1 MIPYE
6 YIALID
12 SDRNMSIS
20 DDISSELSFLE
31 ETDESYDE
39 YMSISNECAMTSALL
54 YETISTESIG
64 DTFKAGLDYMMKLI
78 RKIIIMLGNG
88 MRRLLKFLNINKGAL
103 IIKRLD
109 EENNE
114 IEVNHPE
121 VVKESEEFWR
131 NVKFDDIDEAEI
143 ISVETNIQDDLIVKL
158 KNTFLYRILLIS
170 RIIQPNSDY
179 TSLVNI
185 KGVDENLK
193 NIINKLNSKRAK
205 TIANYSNL
213 FDLIREEVDEL
224 IQLNKKLLTSA
235 DSINMDNEY
244 IKDFANK
251 HTLNDSLGVDI
262 EKVANFFKQKENL
275 EKNDTF
281 ISAIEIE
288 TSKSYSKRYISNTYV
303 KVILSMM
310 MSLNKYINKGT
321 IKSLFT
327 DIANLNNDNKRNV
340 GNSINN
346 INKEKSSD
354 NSRKPLLDKLNKYY
368 TFILNINVIIN
379 AINAQ
384 IPKMLATAKRAK

>member
-1 MIPYE
+1 MNIF
-6 YIALID
+6 ALID
-12 SDRNMSIS
+12 SDHTITSVS
-20 DDISSELSFLE
+20 DEISSKLSFLE

-54 YETISTESIG
+54 YETIATESIG
-64 DTFKAGLDYMMKLI
+64 DTFRAGLDYMMKLI

-88 MRRLLKFLNINKGAL
+88 MRRLLKFLNINKGVL

-131 NVKFDDIDEAEI
+131 NVKIDDIDEAEI
-143 ISVETNIQDDLIVKL
+143 ISVETNIQDDLVVKL

-170 RIIQPNSDY
+170 RIIQPNIDY
-179 TSLVNI
+179 TSLANI

-205 TIANYSNL
+205 TIANYNNL

-224 IQLNKKLLTSA
+224 IKLNKELLKSSDTIS
-235 DSINMDNEY
+235 MDNEY
-244 IKDFANK
+244 IKNFANK

-310 MSLNKYINKGT
+310 MSLNKYINKNS

-340 GNSINN
+340 GNSIHN

-384 IPKMLATAKRAK
+384 IPKMLATAKQAK

>member
-1 MIPYE
+1 MNIF
-6 YIALID
+6 ALID

-20 DDISSELSFLE
+20 DEISSELSFLE

-310 MSLNKYINKGT
+310 MSLNKYINKGI

>member
-1 MIPYE
+1 MNIF
-6 YIALID
+6 ALID
-12 SDRNMSIS
+12 SDRTITSIS
-20 DDISSELSFLE
+20 DEISSELSFLN
-31 ETDESYDE
+31 ETDDSYDE

-54 YETISTESIG
+54 YETIATESIS
-64 DTFKAGLDYMMKLI
+64 DTFRAGLDYMMKLI

-88 MRRLLKFLNINKGAL
+88 MRRLLKFLNINKGVL

-131 NVKFDDIDEAEI
+131 NVKFDDMDEAEI
-143 ISVETNIQDDLIVKL
+143 ISVETNIQDDLVVKL

-170 RIIQPNSDY
+170 RIIQPNIDY
-179 TSLVNI
+179 TSLANI

-205 TIANYSNL
+205 TIANYNNL

-224 IQLNKKLLTSA
+224 IKLNKELLKSSDTIS
-235 DSINMDNEY
+235 MDNEY
-244 IKDFANK
+244 IKNFANK

-310 MSLNKYINKGT
+310 MSLNKYINKNS

-340 GNSINN
+340 GNSIHN

-384 IPKMLATAKRAK
+384 IPKMLATAKQAK

>member
-1 MIPYE
+1 MNIFE
-6 YIALID
+6 LID
-12 SDRNMSIS
+12 LDRNMSIS
-20 DDISSELSFLE
+20 DEISSELSFLE

-78 RKIIIMLGNG
+78 RKIIIMLGNS

>member
-1 MIPYE
+1 MNIF
-6 YIALID
+6 ALID
-12 SDRNMSIS
+12 SDLNMSIS
-20 DDISSELSFLE
+20 DEISSELSFLE

-205 TIANYSNL
+205 TVANYSNL

-310 MSLNKYINKGT
+310 MSLNKYINKIT

>member
-1 MIPYE
+1 MNIF
-6 YIALID
+6 ALIE
-12 SDRNMSIS
+12 SDHNVSIS
-20 DDISSELSFLE
+20 DEISSELSFLE

-384 IPKMLATAKRAK
+384 IPKMLATAKQAK

>member
-1 MIPYE
+1 MNIF
-6 YIALID
+6 ALID

-131 NVKFDDIDEAEI
+131 NVKFDDIDEVEI

-193 NIINKLNSKRAK
+193 NIINKLNNKRAK

-262 EKVANFFKQKENL
+262 ERVANFFKQKENL

-310 MSLNKYINKGT
+310 MSLNKYINKIT

>member
-1 MIPYE
+1 MNIF
-6 YIALID
+6 ALID

-20 DDISSELSFLE
+20 DEISSELSFLE

-327 DIANLNNDNKRNV
+327 DIANLNNDNKRNI

>member
-1 MIPYE
+1 MNIF
-6 YIALID
+6 ALID

-20 DDISSELSFLE
+20 DEISSELSFLE

-235 DSINMDNEY
+235 DSINMDNDY

-310 MSLNKYINKGT
+310 MSLNKYINKIT

>member
-1 MIPYE
+1 MNIF
-6 YIALID
+6 ALID
-12 SDRNMSIS
+12 SDQNMSIS
-20 DDISSELSFLE
+20 DEISSELSFLE

-262 EKVANFFKQKENL
+262 EKLANFFKQKENL

-310 MSLNKYINKGT
+310 MSLNKYINKIT

>member
-1 MIPYE
+1 MNIF
-6 YIALID
+6 ALID
-12 SDRNMSIS
+12 SNRTINSIS
-20 DDISSELSFLE
+20 DEISSELSFLN
-31 ETDESYDE
+31 ETDDSYDE

-54 YETISTESIG
+54 YETIATESIG
-64 DTFKAGLDYMMKLI
+64 DTFRAGLDYMMKLI

-88 MRRLLKFLNINKGAL
+88 MRRLLKFLNINKGVL
-103 IIKRLD
+103 VIKRLD

-143 ISVETNIQDDLIVKL
+143 ISVETNIQDDLVVKL

-170 RIIQPNSDY
+170 RIIQPNIDY
-179 TSLVNI
+179 TSLANI

-205 TIANYSNL
+205 TIANYNNL

-224 IQLNKKLLTSA
+224 IKLNKELLKSSDTIS
-235 DSINMDNEY
+235 MDNEY
-244 IKDFANK
+244 IKNFANK

-262 EKVANFFKQKENL
+262 EKVANFFKQKDNL

-310 MSLNKYINKGT
+310 MSLNKYINKNS

-340 GNSINN
+340 GNSIHN

-384 IPKMLATAKRAK
+384 IPKMLATAKQAK

>member
-1 MIPYE
+1 MNIF
-6 YIALID
+6 ALID

-20 DDISSELSFLE
+20 DEISSELSFLE

-39 YMSISNECAMTSALL
+39 YSISNECAMTSALL

>member
-1 MIPYE
+1 MNIF
-6 YIALID
+6 ALID

-20 DDISSELSFLE
+20 DEISSELSFLE

>member
-1 MIPYE
+1 MNIF
-6 YIALID
+6 ALID

-20 DDISSELSFLE
+20 DEISSELSFLE
-31 ETDESYDE
+31 ETDEAYDE

>member
-1 MIPYE
+1 MNIF
-6 YIALID
+6 ALID
-12 SDRNMSIS
+12 SNRNMSIS
-20 DDISSELSFLE
+20 DEISSELSFLE
-31 ETDESYDE
+31 GTDESYDE

-54 YETISTESIG
+54 YETIATESIS

-143 ISVETNIQDDLIVKL
+143 ISVETNIQDNLIVKL

>member
-1 MIPYE
+1 MNIF
-6 YIALID
+6 ALID
-12 SDRNMSIS
+12 LDRNMSIS
-20 DDISSELSFLE
+20 DEISSELSFLE
-31 ETDESYDE
+31 GTDESYDE

-310 MSLNKYINKGT
+310 MSLNKYIDKGT

>member
-1 MIPYE
+1 M
-6 YIALID
+6 
-12 SDRNMSIS
+12 
-20 DDISSELSFLE
+20 
-31 ETDESYDE
+31 
-39 YMSISNECAMTSALL
+39 
-54 YETISTESIG
+54 
-64 DTFKAGLDYMMKLI
+64 
-78 RKIIIMLGNG
+78 
-88 MRRLLKFLNINKGAL
+88 
-103 IIKRLD
+103 
-109 EENNE
+109 
-114 IEVNHPE
+114 
-121 VVKESEEFWR
+121 
-131 NVKFDDIDEAEI
+131 
-143 ISVETNIQDDLIVKL
+143 
-158 KNTFLYRILLIS
+158 YRILLIS
-170 RIIQPNSDY
+170 RIIQPNLDY

>member
-1 MIPYE
+1 MNIF
-6 YIALID
+6 ALID

-20 DDISSELSFLE
+20 DEISSELSFLE
-31 ETDESYDE
+31 EIDESYDE

-143 ISVETNIQDDLIVKL
+143 ISVETNIQDNLIVKL

>member
-1 MIPYE
+1 MNIF
-6 YIALID
+6 ALID

-20 DDISSELSFLE
+20 DEISSELSFLE

-131 NVKFDDIDEAEI
+131 NVKFDDMDEAEI

-288 TSKSYSKRYISNTYV
+288 TSKSYSKKYISNTYV

-310 MSLNKYINKGT
+310 MSLNKYIDKGT

-384 IPKMLATAKRAK
+384 IPKMLATAKQAK

>member
-1 MIPYE
+1 MNIF
-6 YIALID
+6 ALID
-12 SDRNMSIS
+12 LDRNMSIS
-20 DDISSELSFLE
+20 DEISSELSFLE

-288 TSKSYSKRYISNTYV
+288 TSKSYSKRYISNTYA

>member
-1 MIPYE
+1 MNIF
-6 YIALID
+6 ALIN
-12 SDRNMSIS
+12 SDRTITSIS
-20 DDISSELSFLE
+20 DEISSELSFLD
-31 ETDESYDE
+31 ETDKSYDE

-235 DSINMDNEY
+235 DSINMDNDY

-310 MSLNKYINKGT
+310 MSLNKYINKIT

-354 NSRKPLLDKLNKYY
+354 NSRKLLLDKLNKYY

>member
-1 MIPYE
+1 MNIF
-6 YIALID
+6 ALID

-20 DDISSELSFLE
+20 DEISSELSFLE

-251 HTLNDSLGVDI
+251 HTINDSLGVDI

>member
-1 MIPYE
+1 MNIF
-6 YIALID
+6 ALID

-20 DDISSELSFLE
+20 DEISSELSFLE

-131 NVKFDDIDEAEI
+131 NIKFDDIDEAEI

-205 TIANYSNL
+205 TIANYNNL

-310 MSLNKYINKGT
+310 MSLNKYINKIT

>member
-1 MIPYE
+1 MNIF
-6 YIALID
+6 ALID
-12 SDRNMSIS
+12 SDQTITSIS
-20 DDISSELSFLE
+20 DEISSELSFLN
-31 ETDESYDE
+31 ETDDSYDE

-54 YETISTESIG
+54 YETIATESIS
-64 DTFKAGLDYMMKLI
+64 DTFRAGLDYMMKLI

-88 MRRLLKFLNINKGAL
+88 MRRLLKFLNINKGVL
-103 IIKRLD
+103 VIKRLD

-143 ISVETNIQDDLIVKL
+143 ISVETNIQDDLVVKL

-170 RIIQPNSDY
+170 RIIQPNIDY
-179 TSLVNI
+179 TSLANI

-205 TIANYSNL
+205 TIANYNNL

-224 IQLNKKLLTSA
+224 IKLNKELLKSSDTIS
-235 DSINMDNEY
+235 MDNEY
-244 IKDFANK
+244 IKNFANK

-310 MSLNKYINKGT
+310 MSLNKYINKNS

-340 GNSINN
+340 GNSIHN

-384 IPKMLATAKRAK
+384 IPKMLATAKQAK

>member
-1 MIPYE
+1 MNIF
-6 YIALID
+6 ALID
-12 SDRNMSIS
+12 SDQNMSIS

-31 ETDESYDE
+31 ETDEAYDE

-54 YETISTESIG
+54 YETIATESIG
-64 DTFKAGLDYMMKLI
+64 DTFKAGLDYMLKLI
-78 RKIIIMLGNG
+78 HKIIIMLGNG

-244 IKDFANK
+244 IKDFADK

-310 MSLNKYINKGT
+310 MSLNKYINKIT

>member
-1 MIPYE
+1 MNIF
-6 YIALID
+6 ALID
-12 SDRNMSIS
+12 SDLNMSIS
-20 DDISSELSFLE
+20 DEISSELSFLE

-205 TIANYSNL
+205 TIANYNNL

>member
-1 MIPYE
+1 MNIF
-6 YIALID
+6 ALID

-20 DDISSELSFLE
+20 DEISSELSFLE

-54 YETISTESIG
+54 YETIATESIG

-131 NVKFDDIDEAEI
+131 NVKFDDMDEAEI

-368 TFILNINVIIN
+368 IFILNINVIIN

>member
-1 MIPYE
+1 MNIF
-6 YIALID
+6 ALID
-12 SDRNMSIS
+12 SDLNMSIS

-288 TSKSYSKRYISNTYV
+288 TSKSYSKRYISNNYV

-321 IKSLFT
+321 ITSLFT

>member
-1 MIPYE
+1 MNIF
-6 YIALID
+6 ALID

-20 DDISSELSFLE
+20 DEISSELSFLE

-39 YMSISNECAMTSALL
+39 YMSISNECAMTSVLL

-310 MSLNKYINKGT
+310 MSLNKYIDKGT

>member
-1 MIPYE
+1 MNIF
-6 YIALID
+6 ALID

-20 DDISSELSFLE
+20 DEISSELSFLE

-235 DSINMDNEY
+235 DSINMDNDY

-310 MSLNKYINKGT
+310 MSLNKYINKIT

-384 IPKMLATAKRAK
+384 IPNMLATAKRAK

>member
-1 MIPYE
+1 MNIF
-6 YIALID
+6 ALID

-20 DDISSELSFLE
+20 DEISNELSFLE

-213 FDLIREEVDEL
+213 FDLIR
-224 IQLNKKLLTSA
+224 
-235 DSINMDNEY
+235 
-244 IKDFANK
+244 
-251 HTLNDSLGVDI
+251 
-262 EKVANFFKQKENL
+262 
-275 EKNDTF
+275 
-281 ISAIEIE
+281 
-288 TSKSYSKRYISNTYV
+288 
-303 KVILSMM
+303 
-310 MSLNKYINKGT
+310 
-321 IKSLFT
+321 
-327 DIANLNNDNKRNV
+327 
-340 GNSINN
+340 
-346 INKEKSSD
+346 
-354 NSRKPLLDKLNKYY
+354 
-368 TFILNINVIIN
+368 
-379 AINAQ
+379 
-384 IPKMLATAKRAK
+384 

>member
-1 MIPYE
+1 MNIF
-6 YIALID
+6 ALID

-20 DDISSELSFLE
+20 DEISSELSFLE

-54 YETISTESIG
+54 YETIATESIG

-103 IIKRLD
+103 IIKCLD

>member
-1 MIPYE
+1 MNIF
-6 YIALID
+6 ALID

-20 DDISSELSFLE
+20 DEISSELSFLE

-131 NVKFDDIDEAEI
+131 NVKFDDMDEAEI
-143 ISVETNIQDDLIVKL
+143 ISVETNIQDNLIVKL

>member
-1 MIPYE
+1 MNIF
-6 YIALID
+6 ALID

-20 DDISSELSFLE
+20 DEISSELSFLE

-54 YETISTESIG
+54 YETIATESIG

-131 NVKFDDIDEAEI
+131 NVKFDDMDEAEI

-310 MSLNKYINKGT
+310 MSLNKYINKIT

>member
-1 MIPYE
+1 MNIF
-6 YIALID
+6 ALID

-20 DDISSELSFLE
+20 DEISSELSFLE

-244 IKDFANK
+244 IKDFTNK

-310 MSLNKYINKGT
+310 MSLNKYINKIT

>member
-1 MIPYE
+1 MNIF
-6 YIALID
+6 ALID
-12 SDRNMSIS
+12 SDLNMSIS

-54 YETISTESIG
+54 YETIATESIG

>member
-1 MIPYE
+1 MNIF
-6 YIALID
+6 ALID
-12 SDRNMSIS
+12 SDRTITSIS
-20 DDISSELSFLE
+20 DEISSELSFLN

-54 YETISTESIG
+54 YETIATESIS
-64 DTFKAGLDYMMKLI
+64 DTFRAGLDYMMKLI

-88 MRRLLKFLNINKGAL
+88 MRRLLKFLNINKGVL

-143 ISVETNIQDDLIVKL
+143 ISVETKIQDDLVVKL

-170 RIIQPNSDY
+170 RIIQPNIDY
-179 TSLVNI
+179 TSLANI

-205 TIANYSNL
+205 TIANYNNL
-213 FDLIREEVDEL
+213 FDLIREEIDEL
-224 IQLNKKLLTSA
+224 IKLNKELLKSSDTIS
-235 DSINMDNEY
+235 MDNEY
-244 IKDFANK
+244 IKNFANK

-310 MSLNKYINKGT
+310 MSLNKYINKNS

-327 DIANLNNDNKRNV
+327 DITNLNNDNKRNV

-384 IPKMLATAKRAK
+384 IPKMLATAKQAK

>member
-1 MIPYE
+1 MNIF
-6 YIALID
+6 ALID

-20 DDISSELSFLE
+20 DEISSELSFLE

-88 MRRLLKFLNINKGAL
+88 MGRLLKFLNINKGAL

-251 HTLNDSLGVDI
+251 HTINDSLGVDI

>member
-1 MIPYE
+1 
-6 YIALID
+6 
-12 SDRNMSIS
+12 MSIS
-20 DDISSELSFLE
+20 DEISSELSFLE

-310 MSLNKYINKGT
+310 MSLNKYINKIT